1 MTFNPHEPIEYVARI
16 PLYLDG
22 DKEKPYLL
30 IEFKG
35 EGADAKIYFDR
46 REIILPPVPLGI
58 ETKATFYVC
67 HNGYENQELRFK
79 IANEVGKIPIKINFP
94 DGNNLGVTKQK
105 VKVEASFTFTSPLSF
120 TTFIDFFDDE
130 GNKFS
135 IPISGTTDNSIFS
148 VFTFLQRHFDE
159 IVYRSESGKPIMLDQ
174 CATSDKES
182 IITGFPGAKAAS
194 KGASSVISRTALSL
208 VGYNP
213 VRVDILERNCEFICR
228 WFNSSLN
235 NNSMQ
240 AFPQD
245 VI

>member
-1 MTFNPHEPIEYVARI
+1 MLDDSKVFQINPYEGRLEQNSQSSIRVTFNPHEPIEYVSRI

-30 IEFKG
+30 IEFRG

-148 VFTFLQRHFDE
+148 VFSFLQRHFDE
-159 IVYRSESGKPIMLDQ
+159 IVYRNEAGKPIMLD
-174 CATSDKES
+174 
-182 IITGFPGAKAAS
+182 
-194 KGASSVISRTALSL
+194 
-208 VGYNP
+208 
-213 VRVDILERNCEFICR
+213 
-228 WFNSSLN
+228 
-235 NNSMQ
+235 
-240 AFPQD
+240 
-245 VI
+245 